1 MPGAL
6 TPPLDETDHVRGR
19 LGAPLELVMFGD
31 FQCPYCLAAQ
41 SVLRRV
47 HTRLGDRLAFAYRH
61 LPITERHPI
70 AQAAAQASEAA
81 AAQGRFWD
89 MHDTLFRHQDA
100 LAEADIVGYARDLG
114 LDVDRLVDDLHQ
126 RRHALRVQRDIDS
139 ADDSGAAGTPTFFI
153 NGRHR
158 GRSDVSTLTTALRR
172 AVGGG
177 VPTAV
182 IDRRRSGA
190 A

>member
-1 MPGAL
+1 L
-6 TPPLDETDHVRGR
+6 Q
-19 LGAPLELVMFGD
+19 ELFGD
-31 FQCPYCLAAQ
+31 Q
-41 SVLRRV
+41 
-47 HTRLGDRLAFAYRH
+47 LAFVFRH
-61 LPITERHPI
+61 LPLDDVHEHARL
-70 AQAAAQASEAA
+70 AAEAAEAA

-89 MHDTLFRHQDA
+89 THDTLFRHQDA
-100 LAEADIVGYARDLG
+100 LAEADIVAYARELG
-114 LDVDRLVDDLHQ
+114 LDVDRFVDDLHQ

-182 IDRRRSGA
+182 IDRRRRGA